1 MGYLARDVMH
11 KNLIAVHEDTDLR
24 DLAKLFLEKAITGAP
39 VVDDNGDMV
48 GVVSQT
54 DLIYYSLT
62 RDDELRMSS
71 DFYHNVR
78 IEGQHLQRGFQIE
91 DVNTGRAS
99 DVMTPVVHSVT
110 ETATVESVAR
120 LMTRR
125 HIHRVVVRK
134 GLKATGIISALDVL
148 KVLGVAKRNAGSKAT
163 TRRVAARKPA
173 TRKTTT
179 RKAKGKTKAKARRT
193 ARTRAGR

>member
-148 KVLGVAKRNAGSKAT
+148 KVLGVAKRNAGSK
-163 TRRVAARKPA
+163 
-173 TRKTTT
+173 TTT